1 MEEKKMQYL
10 FGMHPVL
17 EAVKAGKKFE
27 KVLLKQGL
35 EGVQFRELMELLK
48 VNEIPFQ
55 FVPGER
61 LNRAVRGAHQ
71 GVLAYISQID
81 YVDIEQL
88 VNNALATTE
97 SIVHKLLYIN
107 VIDL

>member
-35 EGVQFRELMELLK
+35 EGAQFRELMELLK
-48 VNEIPFQ
+48 RYRSSSCQVKDSTGQ
-55 FVPGER
+55 C
-61 LNRAVRGAHQ
+61 AAHIREY
-71 GVLAYISQID
+71 LHIF
-81 YVDIEQL
+81 
-88 VNNALATTE
+88 
-97 SIVHKLLYIN
+97 HR
-107 VIDL
+107 